1 MSKSKKT
8 AWKTFQW
15 SQSVLLLG
23 RRIQIPH
30 EGIHHFRSHY
40 FHLPARLPVLRP
52 NLCLRRCQNRHRY
65 RRPDSHQNQNR
76 TSQTRTLRPWP
87 WPSTGVSWSSR
98 LWPASWRSSHFREKI
113 GSSLFLSVCNLLDYG
128 LGRVTRVPRKCT
140 AYLRHL
146 NLPNQRLEKVGHV
159 DREKHET
166 AENPRHFHNSAYVI
180 TVLSPVFPVKRICR
194 LRLIFVS
201 VSPSIRQSDRFIGQE
216 TEEFPN
222 IVR

>member
-1 MSKSKKT
+1 
-8 AWKTFQW
+8 
-15 SQSVLLLG
+15 
-23 RRIQIPH
+23 
-30 EGIHHFRSHY
+30 
-40 FHLPARLPVLRP
+40 
-52 NLCLRRCQNRHRY
+52 
-65 RRPDSHQNQNR
+65 
-76 TSQTRTLRPWP
+76 
-87 WPSTGVSWSSR
+87 
-98 LWPASWRSSHFREKI
+98 
-113 GSSLFLSVCNLLDYG
+113 
-128 LGRVTRVPRKCT
+128 VPRKCT

-222 IVR
+222 IVREKLNRIAEGLLGGSGTMWLTDCRVC